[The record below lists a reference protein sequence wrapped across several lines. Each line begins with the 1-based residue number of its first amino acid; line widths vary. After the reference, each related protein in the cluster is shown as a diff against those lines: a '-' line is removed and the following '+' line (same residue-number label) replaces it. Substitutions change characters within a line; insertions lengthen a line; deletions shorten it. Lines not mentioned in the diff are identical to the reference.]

1 MLKELNATFGA
12 LCSTTSTTAKAVES
26 GAKILLVKGEAAKM
40 ISCLEAIKA
49 VEEAKKGCSSE
60 QLKAAEELL
69 ALID

>member
-49 VEEAKKGCSSE
+49 VEAAKEGCSSE